1 MASISSFPVPI
12 QIREHDEIRLSDDI
26 ILSAMIWLPEDATV
40 KPVPAI
46 LEYLPYRKR
55 DGTAERD
62 ALNHSYIASYGY
74 ACVRVDMRGSGD
86 SDGTLL
92 GEYLEQEQDDAL
104 EILQWIAAQDW
115 CSGPIGMI
123 GISWGGFNGLQVAA
137 RRPPELKAVISICS
151 TDDRYADDVHYMGG
165 CLLVDNFTWG
175 ATMFS
180 ITPTPPDPALVGDK
194 WRDLWMSRLE
204 AGGNWMVEWHEH
216 QRRDEF
222 WKHASICEDYSAI
235 QCPVYL
241 VGAWSDGYSNTIF
254 RMLEHLECPRKGLIG
269 PWAHAY
275 PNFATPGP
283 QIGFLQ
289 ESLRWWDKWLKG
301 KETRIMDEPILRCYL
316 QDTVPPRTQYDFR
329 PGHWVAEKSWP
340 SPHITTRTMR
350 LSAGR
355 LSDKLSESS
364 DNLLSICSPMT
375 IGLAGG
381 LWCPGLDLDL
391 PGDQRAEAGGSLLF
405 DSTPLSQHL
414 DILGAPIVHLRVAS
428 DKSNALVAAVLSE
441 ILPDGSATRISFGL
455 LNLTHRESHTH
466 PIPLEPGCFYD
477 VTIKLNECGQ
487 RIGIGS
493 RLRLALSTS
502 YFPICWPSP
511 EAATLTI
518 DCGQSNFELPT
529 RPQSDQDSQL
539 RPFEPAVTGN
549 PVKTRVLRPGK
560 KMSGTITE
568 DTETGRKTLC
578 RILDTGLVE
587 FVAIGWHY
595 GDTSTSIY
603 SISPEDP
610 LSAYAEMQFKQEYG
624 REGLDLVIEGWCKMT
639 ATRTEFHFTARF
651 DAFENGKRVFG
662 RDYSSTVSRDL
673 V

>member
-1 MASISSFPVPI
+1 MTSRSSYPVPI
-12 QIREHDEIRLSDDI
+12 HIHEHDEIRLSDNTV
-26 ILSAMIWLPEDATV
+26 LSTMVWLPEDATIN
-40 KPVPAI
+40 PVPAI

-62 ALNHSYIASYGY
+62 ALNHSYVASYGY

-86 SDGTLL
+86 SEGILL
-92 GEYLEQEQDDAL
+92 GEYLKQEQDDAL
-104 EILQWIAAQDW
+104 EILRWIATQDW
-115 CSGPIGMI
+115 CSGSIGMI

-137 RRPPELKAVISICS
+137 RRPPQLKAVISLCS

-194 WRDLWMSRLE
+194 WRDQWMSRLE
-204 AGGNWMVEWHEH
+204 AGGNWMVEWHAH

-241 VGAWSDGYSNTIF
+241 VGAWSDGYSNTVF
-254 RMLEHLECPRKGLIG
+254 RMLEHLECPRKALIG

-301 KETRIMDEPILRCYL
+301 KETGIMDEPMLRCYL

-329 PGHWVAEKSWP
+329 PGHWVAENSWP
-340 SPHITTRTMR
+340 AEGIIPRTMR
-350 LSAGR
+350 FSAGR
-355 LSDKLSESS
+355 LSDELSTVKER
-364 DNLLSICSPMT
+364 LSICSPMT
-375 IGLAGG
+375 VGFAGG

-391 PGDQRAEAGGSLLF
+391 PSDQRSEAGGSLLC
-405 DSTPLSQHL
+405 DSSALTQRL
-414 DILGAPIVHLRVAS
+414 DLFGAPIVSLRIAS
-428 DKSNALVAAVLSE
+428 DKPNALIVAVLSE
-441 ILPDGSATRISFGL
+441 ILPDGSSTRISFGM
-455 LNLTHRESHTH
+455 LNLTHRNSHTDLE
-466 PIPLEPGCFYD
+466 PLEIGRFYD
-477 VTIKLNECGQ
+477 VSIKLNECGQ
-487 RIGIGS
+487 RISAGS

-511 EAATLTI
+511 EIATLTL
-518 DCGQSNFELPT
+518 DCVQSKLELPT
-529 RPQSDQDSQL
+529 RLEGEHDSQL
-539 RPFEPAVTGN
+539 RPFEPAVNG
-549 PVKTRVLRPGK
+549 PALKTRVLRPGK

-568 DTETGRKTLC
+568 DIETGAKTLC
-578 RILDTGLVE
+578 RILDTGLME
-587 FVAIGWHY
+587 FEAIGWHY
-595 GDTSTSIY
+595 GDASKSIY
-603 SISPEDP
+603 SISPDDP
-610 LSAYAEMQFKQEYG
+610 LSARAEVQFRQEYG
-624 REGLDLVIEGWCKMT
+624 RKGLDLVIEGWNRMT
-639 ATRTEFHFTARF
+639 ATQTDFHLTARF
-651 DAFENGKRVFG
+651 DAFENGVQVFG
-662 RDYSSTVSRDL
+662 RDYSSTVPRDH

>member
-1 MASISSFPVPI
+1 MTSSSSYPMPI
-12 QIREHDEIRLSDDI
+12 HIHEHDEIRLSDNTV
-26 ILSAMIWLPEDATV
+26 LSAMVWLPEDATIN
-40 KPVPAI
+40 PVPAI

-62 ALNHSYIASYGY
+62 SLNHSYVASYGY

-86 SDGTLL
+86 SEGILL
-92 GEYLEQEQDDAL
+92 GEYLKQEQDDAL
-104 EILQWIAAQDW
+104 EILQWIATQDW
-115 CSGPIGMI
+115 CSGSIGMI

-137 RRPPELKAVISICS
+137 RRPPQLKAVISLCS

-194 WRDLWMSRLE
+194 WRDQWMSRLE
-204 AGGNWMVEWHEH
+204 AGGNWMVEWHAH

-241 VGAWSDGYSNTIF
+241 VGAWSDGYSNTVF

-301 KETRIMDEPILRCYL
+301 KETGIMDEPMLRCYL
-316 QDTVPPRTQYDFR
+316 QDSVPPRTRYDFR
-329 PGHWVAEKSWP
+329 PGHWVAENCWP
-340 SPHITTRTMR
+340 AQGIILHTMR

-355 LSDKLSESS
+355 LSDDLSTVEER
-364 DNLLSICSPMT
+364 LSICSPMT
-375 IGLAGG
+375 VGFAGG

-391 PGDQRAEAGGSLLF
+391 PSDQRSEAGGSLLL
-405 DSTPLSQHL
+405 DSSTLTRRL
-414 DILGAPIVHLRVAS
+414 DLLGAPIVSLRIAS
-428 DKSNALVAAVLSE
+428 DKPNALVVAVLSE
-441 ILPDGSATRISFGL
+441 ILPDGSSTRISFGM
-455 LNLTHRESHTH
+455 LNLTHRNSHTDLKS
-466 PIPLEPGCFYD
+466 LEIGHFYD
-477 VTIKLNECGQ
+477 VSIKLNECGQ
-487 RIGIGS
+487 CISAGS

-511 EAATLTI
+511 EIATLTI
-518 DCGQSNFELPT
+518 DCAQSKLELPT
-529 RPQSDQDSQL
+529 RPEGEQDSRL
-539 RPFEPAVTGN
+539 RPFEPAVNGL
-549 PVKTRVLRPGK
+549 PLKTRVLRPGK

-568 DTETGRKTLC
+568 DIETGTKTLC
-578 RILDTGLVE
+578 RILDTGLIE
-587 FVAIGWHY
+587 FEAIGWHY
-595 GDTSTSIY
+595 GDASKSIY
-603 SISPEDP
+603 SISPDDP
-610 LSAYAEMQFKQEYG
+610 LSARAEVQFRQEYG
-624 REGLDLVIEGWCKMT
+624 RKGLDLVIEGWNRMT
-639 ATRTEFHFTARF
+639 ATQTDFHLNARF
-651 DAFENGKRVFG
+651 DAFENGVQVFG
-662 RDYSSTVSRDL
+662 RDYSSTVPRDH

>member
-1 MASISSFPVPI
+1 MASLFSFPVPI
-12 QIREHDEIRLSDDI
+12 QIREHDEIRLSDNI
-26 ILSAMIWLPEDATV
+26 VLSAMIWLPKDALV
-40 KPVPAI
+40 EPVPAI

-86 SDGTLL
+86 SEGILL
-92 GEYLEQEQDDAL
+92 GEYLKQEQDDAL
-104 EILQWIAAQDW
+104 EILQWIVAQDW
-115 CSGPIGMI
+115 CSGSVGMI

-137 RRPPELKAVISICS
+137 RRPPELKAVISLCS

-180 ITPTPPDPALVGDK
+180 ITPTPPDPALVGAK

-222 WKHASICEDYSAI
+222 WKHASICEDYGAI

-254 RMLEHLECPRKGLIG
+254 RMLEHLECPRKALIG

-301 KETRIMDEPILRCYL
+301 KETGIMDEPILRCYL

-340 SPHITTRTMR
+340 TPNITTRTLR
-350 LSAGR
+350 LLAGR
-355 LSDKLSESS
+355 LSDELSTS
-364 DNLLSICSPMT
+364 DERLSICSPMT
-375 IGLAGG
+375 VGFASG

-405 DSTPLSQHL
+405 DSASVSQQVSL
-414 DILGAPIVHLRVAS
+414 LGAPIVYLRIAS
-428 DKSNALVAAVLSE
+428 DKPNAIVAAVLSE

-455 LNLTHRESHTH
+455 LNLTHRDSHTG
-466 PIPLEPGCFYD
+466 PTLLEPGRFYD
-477 VTIKLNECGQ
+477 VVIKLNECGQ
-487 RIGIGS
+487 RIGVGS

-518 DCGQSNFELPT
+518 DCAHSRLELPT
-529 RPQSDQDSQL
+529 RIESDQDSQL
-539 RPFEPAVTGN
+539 RPFEPAVTGR
-549 PVKTRVLRPGK
+549 PLKTRVLRPGK

-568 DTETGRKTLC
+568 DIETGRKTLT
-578 RILDTGLVE
+578 RILDTGLIE
-587 FVAIGWHY
+587 FEAIGWHY

-603 SISPEDP
+603 SISPDDP
-610 LSAYAEMQFKQEYG
+610 LSACAEMQFKQEYG
-624 REGLDLVIEGWCKMT
+624 RKGLDLVVEGWNKMT
-639 ATRTEFHFTARF
+639 ATRTDFHLTARF
-651 DAFENGKRVFG
+651 DAFENGVRVFG
-662 RDYSSTVSRDL
+662 RDYSSTVPRDH